1 MFLVSGTDR
10 ANTQKYQL
18 LLLVQSYLLSHE
30 WIPVTAESLD
40 VTRL

>member
-18 LLLVQSYLLSHE
+18 LPLVQSYSLSCG
-30 WIPVTAESLD
+30 WIPAAAESLD
-40 VTRL
+40 VKQL